1 MSIDHQSQGETA
13 RSPSDNKKFF
23 ARWTNERAFARS
35 RTNEQTFFHSYEDE
49 RTSRRAN
56 YDVFVDR
63 DCQPTFVLC
72 TCFALGVAASLV
84 EDRNRARPP
93 LGAAG
98 DDDQGESRNW
108 QGQREKR
115 KGRRSHFRR
124 QEKQGQTRSEDD
136 HHLCSKGREEYQ
148 GEKKVRKN
156 EKSGRR
162 GGRKTTGLENS
173 FIISH
178 YSLRLP
184 SQELL
189 ELLLCLDQVRVLEF
203 GNRVVVDLG
212 FQRHSLFL
220 YYFWGE
226 SLSLSLSLSLSRWI
240 VVVSFSFPPWFHFPY
255 PFSMC
260 QGFCFNFSSS
270 VFLFLS
276 CGLHAFVGF

>member
-23 ARWTNERAFARS
+23 ARWTNGRAFARS
-35 RTNEQTFFHSYEDE
+35 RTNEQTSFHSYEDE

-63 DCQPTFVLC
+63 DWQPSSC
-72 TCFALGVAASLV
+72 ALALPWAL
-84 EDRNRARPP
+84 RRP
-93 LGAAG
+93 LSKTETERGLRLELRG
-98 DDDQGESRNW
+98 RRL
-108 QGQREKR
+108 GQREKLAR
-115 KGRRSHFRR
+115 AEREEKRKEEPLSQLRRKRGKSEQQLRRRSSSFFPRGGRSIKGRR
-124 QEKQGQTRSEDD
+124 
-136 HHLCSKGREEYQ
+136 
-148 GEKKVRKN
+148 KKERKK

-162 GGRKTTGLENS
+162 GGRKTTGLENN

-178 YSLRLP
+178 YSLSLP
-184 SQELL
+184 SQELS
-189 ELLLCLDQVRVLEF
+189 ELLLCLDQVSVLEF

-226 SLSLSLSLSLSRWI
+226 SLSLSLFRWI
-240 VVVSFSFPPWFHFPY
+240 VVVSFSFPRWFHFPY